1 MLDDRA
7 NDDIESRLEKA
18 RIDLLGTLTRLRKR
32 TLSTKEAAPYAC
44 PQCSS
49 VEWATSDKFIVIG
62 KPSRASMSERFLKW
76 WREQ

>member
-1 MLDDRA
+1 MLDERA

-18 RIDLLGTLTRLRKR
+18 RIDLHRKR

-62 KPSRASMSERFLKW
+62 KPSRVSMSERFLKW